1 MIKSISIF
9 ILALS
14 ISLGLKAQVPAPGP
28 EQTAPIAIIKGTAH
42 IGNGEVVENSVVL
55 FTNGKIESVGVYNA
69 TFDYSLY
76 KIIDATGK
84 DIYPGLILPL
94 TKLGLEEVAAVRAT
108 RDDSEVGSIKPHIR
122 SAIAFNTDSEIIP
135 TMKFNGIQIA
145 QIAPVG
151 GRIEGTS
158 SIMQLDAWNWEDA
171 LYKEDD
177 GVHMNWPNITTG
189 AKWWLGEKGRKPNNK
204 YAEQVAAIKELM
216 DDTKSYMDIQP
227 TTTNLV
233 LKAMA
238 EVINGN
244 RTLFIYVNRPQEI
257 IEAIQMS
264 KEFAIPNVVL
274 AGCEDVWPVVDLVKE
289 SGYPVLLENVHRRP
303 NMDDQDIN
311 HPFKL
316 AGMLADKG
324 VLVGLTYVSGM
335 LASARNLPFFAGTV
349 AAYGTDKEDALS
361 MITLNT
367 AKILR
372 IDELTGSLESGKDA
386 NIVISTGDILDM
398 RTNNVEYSF
407 IQGREVNLEAL
418 QQRLYQKY
426 KEKYEAQK

>member
-1 MIKSISIF
+1 MTKYISLI
-9 ILALS
+9 ILG
-14 ISLGLKAQVPAPGP
+14 ITFSLGLKAQVPSPAPAQS
-28 EQTAPIAIIKGTAH
+28 EPIAIIKGTAH
-42 IGNGEVVENSVVL
+42 IGNGQVVENAVVL
-55 FTNGKIESVGVYNA
+55 FNNGKIESVDTYDP

-76 KIIDATGK
+76 QIIDAEGK
-84 DIYPGLILPL
+84 DVYPGLILPL

-108 RDDSEVGSIKPHIR
+108 RDYSEVGSMKPHVR
-122 SAIAFNTDSEIIP
+122 TAIAFNTDSEIIP

-145 QIAPVG
+145 QIAPAG
-151 GRIEGTS
+151 GRVEGTS

-171 LYKEDD
+171 LYKEND
-177 GVHMNWPNITTG
+177 GVHMNWPSITTR
-189 AKWWLGEKGRKPNNK
+189 ARWWLGETERKANDK
-204 YAEQVAAIKELM
+204 YQEQVEAVKSLF
-216 DDTKSYMDIQP
+216 DDTKSYMELKP
-227 TTTNLV
+227 ETTNLM
-233 LKAMA
+233 LEAMA

-264 KEFAIPNVVL
+264 KEFGVPNVVL
-274 AGCEDVWPVVDLVKE
+274 AGCEDVWPVADLVKE

-316 AGMLADKG
+316 AAMLSDKG
-324 VLVGLTYVSGM
+324 ILVGLTYVSGM

-349 AAYGTDKEDALS
+349 AAYGADREEALS

-372 IDELTGSLESGKDA
+372 IDELTGSLEAGKDA

-407 IQGREVNLEAL
+407 IQGREVDLEAL

-426 KEKYEAQK
+426 KEKYEAKK

>member
-1 MIKSISIF
+1 MTKYISLI
-9 ILALS
+9 ILG
-14 ISLGLKAQVPAPGP
+14 ITFSLGLKAQVPSPAPAQS
-28 EQTAPIAIIKGTAH
+28 EPIAIIKGTAH
-42 IGNGEVVENSVVL
+42 IGNGQVIENAVVL
-55 FTNGKIESVGVYNA
+55 FNNGKIESVDTYDP

-76 KIIDATGK
+76 QIIDAEGK
-84 DIYPGLILPL
+84 DVYPGLILPL

-108 RDDSEVGSIKPHIR
+108 RDASEVGSMKPHVR
-122 SAIAFNTDSEIIP
+122 TAIAFNTDSEIIP

-145 QIAPVG
+145 QIAPTG
-151 GRIEGTS
+151 GRVEGTS

-171 LYKEDD
+171 LYKEND
-177 GVHMNWPNITTG
+177 GVHMNWPNITSR
-189 AKWWLGEKGRKPNNK
+189 ARWWLGETERKSNDK
-204 YAEQVAAIKELM
+204 YQEQVEAVKSLF
-216 DDTKSYMDIQP
+216 DDTKSYMELKP
-227 TTTNLV
+227 ATTNLM
-233 LKAMA
+233 LEAMT

-264 KEFAIPNVVL
+264 KEFGVPNVVL
-274 AGCEDVWPVVDLVKE
+274 AGCEDVWPVADLVKE

-316 AGMLADKG
+316 AAMLSNKG

-349 AAYGTDKEDALS
+349 AAYGADKEAALS

-372 IDELTGSLESGKDA
+372 IDEQTGSLESGKDA
-386 NIVISTGDILDM
+386 NIVISSGDILDM

-407 IQGREVNLEAL
+407 IQGREVDLEAL

-426 KEKYEAQK
+426 KEKYEAKK

>member
-1 MIKSISIF
+1 
-9 ILALS
+9 
-14 ISLGLKAQVPAPGP
+14 
-28 EQTAPIAIIKGTAH
+28 
-42 IGNGEVVENSVVL
+42 
-55 FTNGKIESVGVYNA
+55 
-69 TFDYSLY
+69 
-76 KIIDATGK
+76 
-84 DIYPGLILPL
+84 
-94 TKLGLEEVAAVRAT
+94 
-108 RDDSEVGSIKPHIR
+108 
-122 SAIAFNTDSEIIP
+122 
-135 TMKFNGIQIA
+135 
-145 QIAPVG
+145 
-151 GRIEGTS
+151 
-158 SIMQLDAWNWEDA
+158 
-171 LYKEDD
+171 
-177 GVHMNWPNITTG
+177 
-189 AKWWLGEKGRKPNNK
+189 
-204 YAEQVAAIKELM
+204 
-216 DDTKSYMDIQP
+216 
-227 TTTNLV
+227 
-233 LKAMA
+233 
-238 EVINGN
+238 
-244 RTLFIYVNRPQEI
+244 
-257 IEAIQMS
+257 
-264 KEFAIPNVVL
+264 
-274 AGCEDVWPVVDLVKE
+274 
-289 SGYPVLLENVHRRP
+289 LLENVHRRP

-407 IQGREVNLEAL
+407 IQGREVDLEAL